1 MKSAGGGIRQYVT
14 VERPIGT
21 NKPAQIDRK
30 LVCSESVLSALKITT
45 ERYRKKC

>member
-1 MKSAGGGIRQYVT
+1 MKSGGGGIRQYVT

-30 LVCSESVLSALKITT
+30 LVYSESVYSLMGHLK
-45 ERYRKKC
+45 